1 MNKLKTILKSL
12 YSNQA
17 CIDARKYPWYFAV
30 IVFILAVFLPWIPG
44 LSKGYTAN
52 TAALM
57 TSTGNYELDKGFKQV
72 LVSDYFKNGITV
84 KSSEGKYILYYDL
97 NEYSSGE
104 AGAFAEEYN
113 GTNAKALYKGTFSD
127 ISGGS
132 SNISSTT
139 AYSKEYSNKVYDYYF
154 DNISVSTTGSMD
166 FPATSSTSS
175 SIEYEN
181 TGRTTYL
188 EAFYIP
194 ELSLDDEKYSMW
206 LNNFVTSVIL
216 NIGSDGKANSY
227 PHSYTIWA
235 KDFVMIAVYPLKSS
249 KSSLSVAGSYTG
261 IINDGFDGET
271 IADGTTLYSYLAKD
285 QGNDVLKIYEKG
297 LSVYFNH
304 AGRPRY
310 LKSVWTQVGIL
321 SAIVAGSVLVC
332 AVLLFLF
339 SKSKSSIYRDST
351 NFWNAIAE
359 GCYMMLTPS
368 LIGMI
373 FGFFSSQ
380 YVMVALIGAILFRTV
395 FARSKICPPPM
406 DNGNGG
412 NKPLYQARS

>member
-17 CIDARKYPWYFAV
+17 CIDARKFPWYLAV
-30 IVFILAVFLPWIPG
+30 IVFILSVFLPWIPG

-57 TSTGNYELDKGFKQV
+57 TSTNNYELDKGFKQV

-84 KSSEGKYILYYDL
+84 KSENGKYILSYNLDDYA
-97 NEYSSGE
+97 SQA

-113 GTNAKALYKGTFSD
+113 GTNAKALYKGEFHD

-132 SNISSTT
+132 DNISSTT
-139 AYSKEYSNKVYDYYF
+139 AYSKQFSNSTHPYYF
-154 DNISVSTTGSMD
+154 DGISVSTTGSMD

-175 SIEYEN
+175 SVEYEN

-188 EAFYIP
+188 EAFYVP
-194 ELSLDDEKYSMW
+194 DLSQSDEKYSLW

-227 PHSYTIWA
+227 PHSYTIWG
-235 KDFVMIAVYPLKSS
+235 KDFIMIAVYPLKST

-261 IINDGFDGET
+261 IINDGFNGEE
-271 IADGTTLYSYLAKD
+271 IADGTTLYSYLSKD

-297 LSVYFNH
+297 LSVYLDH

-310 LKSVWTQVGIL
+310 LSSVWTQIGIL
-321 SAIVAGSVLVC
+321 SAIVGGSVLVC
-332 AVLLFLF
+332 AILLFVF

-351 NFWNAIAE
+351 NVWNAIAE
-359 GCYMMLTPS
+359 ACYMMLTPS

-380 YVMVALIGAILFRTV
+380 YVMVALIGCILFRTV
-395 FARSKICPPPM
+395 FARNKICPPPM